1 MLKSKNIIVSYFL
14 LSIVFQ
20 GFSQHEISKYEYRWA
35 FFHPFAAKKIQTHLK
50 EVMAIYHSVKSS
62 KLLDTVESGGT
73 LDAFR
78 HSFTMAYLSRYVK
91 INKLR
96 KLGKAHE
103 RGNEYFFYKNQQE
116 FGERAD
122 SLACVMDLRNNEL
135 GFEIGKNNKNASKD
149 DLKSIVIE
157 QIKAGNAWKLKKN
170 NQNLY
175 ISCQNEPILIE
186 NYKGKWFLPKCLIKS
201 NE

>member
-1 MLKSKNIIVSYFL
+1 MLKSKNIIITHFL
-14 LSIVFQ
+14 LSIVFN

-35 FFHPFAAKKIQTHLK
+35 IFHPFAAKKIQKHLK
-50 EVMAIYHSVKSS
+50 DAMIVYHSVKSS
-62 KLLDTVESGGT
+62 KLLDTIESGGT
-73 LDAFR
+73 IDAFR
-78 HSFTMAYLSRYVK
+78 HAYTMAYLSQYVK

-103 RGNEYFFYKNQQE
+103 RGNKYFFYKNHQE

-135 GFEIGKNNKNASKD
+135 GFEIGKNNKNASKE
-149 DLKSIVIE
+149 DLKTIIIE
-157 QIKAGNAWKLKKN
+157 QIKAGNAWILKKN
-170 NQNLY
+170 DQNLY
-175 ISCQNEPILIE
+175 VSCKNEPIFIE
-186 NYKGKWFLPKCLIKS
+186 NYKNLWFLPKCLIKS

>member
-35 FFHPFAAKKIQTHLK
+35 FFHPFAAKKIQNHLK
-50 EVMAIYHSVKSS
+50 EAMAIYHSVKSS

-78 HSFTMAYLSRYVK
+78 HAYTMAYLSRYVK

-149 DLKSIVIE
+149 DLKSIIIE

-186 NYKGKWFLPKCLIKS
+186 NYKRKWFLPKCLIKS